1 MRYIMIYK
9 ISNKRSIKIL
19 SEKFVDNNKNEGNII
34 YNNHKYHL
42 TEEFPIQNKNRD
54 KLKIVM
60 ELSMNINDLSCMF
73 ENCDSLLEFR
83 DYYDIREIN
92 IEEENKYSELIE
104 IEKNKYSK
112 HLNGIY
118 NKIYY
123 HDNENYRK
131 KHSNNSTI
139 KCMISKLSINQNQF
153 TNMSKLFYNC
163 KLLMSLPDISR

>member
-1 MRYIMIYK
+1 MEYRKRQRYIFSDCSLLTSLPDLSNDIKSDIISMRYIMIYK

-19 SEKFVDNNKNEGNII
+19 GEKFVDNNKNEGNII

-42 TEEFPIQNKNRD
+42 IEEFPIQNKNSD

-60 ELSMNINDLSCMF
+60 ELSMNIRDLSCMF

-112 HLNGIY
+112 HLNDIY

-123 HDNENYRK
+123 HDNENYHK
-131 KHSNNSTI
+131 
-139 KCMISKLSINQNQF
+139 IN
-153 TNMSKLFYNC
+153 
-163 KLLMSLPDISR
+163 LLI